1 MIRCAGNNSPLCGYF
16 LFCIILEERSK
27 MKKKLLDVTIVL
39 SWIFILIAG
48 CDTREVT
55 GSNMREVGAQT
66 IWAQVEKTAVI
77 RVAEGGKTNQQ
88 EATGTAG
95 ISRLLVPDSFTTES
109 DETAGIEKNDIR
121 MVTTA
126 KENRWGI
133 TLEEDEIELLAKIV
147 WVEACGEPVLG
158 QEAVVEVIFNRMA
171 SDIYPDTLYEVLSQ
185 KHPLQFCSWP
195 LRDTAEPTE
204 KEYNSIQEVLDGNTN
219 ILRNDTLYF
228 STEPLTDGI
237 DVTIGGHSFCY

>member
-1 MIRCAGNNSPLCGYF
+1 
-16 LFCIILEERSK
+16 

-55 GSNMREVGAQT
+55 GSNMREVGAET
-66 IWAQVEKTAVI
+66 IWAQVERTAVVC
-77 RVAEGGKTNQQ
+77 VAEGGNTNRQ
-88 EATGTAG
+88 ETTGTAG

-109 DETAGIEKNDIR
+109 DETAGIEKNDNR

-147 WVEACGEPVLG
+147 WLEACGEPVLG
-158 QEAVVEVIFNRMA
+158 QEAVVEVVFNRMT
-171 SDIYPDTLYEVLSQ
+171 SDLYPDTLYEVLSQ
-185 KHPLQFCSWP
+185 NHPVQFCSWAS
-195 LRDTAEPTE
+195 RDSAEPTE
-204 KEYNSIQEVLDGNTN
+204 KEYSSIQEVLDGNTN

-228 STEPLTDGI
+228 STEPLTEGI
-237 DVTIGGHSFCY
+237 DATIGGHSFCY

>member
-77 RVAEGGKTNQQ
+77 RVAEGGKINQQ

-228 STEPLTDGI
+228 STKPLTDGI